1 MRVTNKIAI
10 ENARI
15 GFRNFSGKEGK
26 FNPAGK
32 RNFCVFLDKEDDDG
46 YRVPDEHL
54 AGALERDGW
63 NVRYLNPRED
73 GDPRMPYLQVAVKYD
88 NIPPRIVLITSG
100 GKTTLDESEIGMLD
114 WAEID
119 NVDLV
124 ISPYNYN
131 VNGKEGVKAYL
142 KNMYVTIEEDEFES
156 KYVDVPDSAANSLNG
171 VDDDIPF

>member
-15 GFRNFSGKEGK
+15 GFRNFSGKEGR

-32 RNFCVFLDKEDDDG
+32 RNFCVFLEKEYKG
-46 YRVPDEHL
+46 HRVPDEEL
-54 AGALERDGW
+54 ASTLENDGW

-73 GDPRMPYLQVAVKYD
+73 GDPRQPYLQVAVKYD
-88 NIPPRIVLITSG
+88 NIPPKIVLITSH
-100 GKTTLDESEIGMLD
+100 GKNLLGEDEVSMLD
-114 WAEID
+114 WADIA
-119 NVDLV
+119 NVDLI

-156 KYVDVPDSAANSLNG
+156 KYLDVPDSAANSIG
-171 VDDDIPF
+171 RYDVGDDF